1 MEVYLRSMSLMGEVL
16 DLLRPGDD
24 FDLLVHAEGS
34 RLNLRMLQAPAY
46 LEEFGKSLSN
56 KPPQ

>member
-1 MEVYLRSMSLMGEVL
+1 MSLMGEVL